1 MCSSRVLTAVLEE
14 ATPSREVGLRD
25 NTIELYW
32 IVRSGFPI
40 LAIAALMR
48 ETTLEIRDVDRLIV
62 NRRTLRRREKNQR
75 ALSVEESERV
85 LRLARTFDDVY
96 SYFDDFNSADS
107 WVRRKSRFLQGVS
120 PLDAATTEIGQKL
133 VSSMLINSRH
143 GFAV

>member
-1 MCSSRVLTAVLEE
+1 
-14 ATPSREVGLRD
+14 
-25 NTIELYW
+25 
-32 IVRSGFPI
+32 
-40 LAIAALMR
+40 MR